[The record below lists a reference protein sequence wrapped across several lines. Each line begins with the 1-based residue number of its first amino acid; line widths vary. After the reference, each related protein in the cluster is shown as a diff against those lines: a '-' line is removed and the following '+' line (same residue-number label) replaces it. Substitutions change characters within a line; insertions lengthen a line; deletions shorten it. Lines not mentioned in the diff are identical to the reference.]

1 MKNIKVLIVVVV
13 AFLATSCT
21 VVRPYAVTNNQ
32 IGDAVGVSKTTLIFG
47 ASAANELEQAMFSTN
62 KNFGVI
68 EAAKNGNIDK
78 VATVDVESSNYYFFS
93 TVKIIVT
100 GTELED

>member
-1 MKNIKVLIVVVV
+1 MKNIKVLIVATV

-21 VVRPYAVTNNQ
+21 VVRPYAATNNE
-32 IGDAVGVSKTTLIFG
+32 IGDAVGVSKTTIILG
-47 ASAANELEQAMFSTN
+47 SSVGDELEVGMFSTN

-68 EAAKNGNIDK
+68 EAAKNGNIAK
-78 VATVDVESSNYYFFS
+78 VATVDVKASNYYLFS